1 MFSLWNGHDLTLSSL
16 QLNDLQAK
24 LTTLDSR
31 REPFRGMRLRIA
43 VRTYQVRGQTA
54 EYRKSPDRHQGAF
67 WRTWWFS
74 LKIANL
80 SRLAI
85 RRDVLLNQF
94 RFELQTWLGWNPA
107 SMESANCD

>member
-1 MFSLWNGHDLTLSSL
+1 

-31 REPFRGMRLRIA
+31 REPLPRACDCGSQCGRTGSVAKPQSIGNRLI
-43 VRTYQVRGQTA
+43 GIK
-54 EYRKSPDRHQGAF
+54 EHFGELGG
-67 WRTWWFS
+67 FS

-85 RRDVLLNQF
+85 RRHVLLNQF